1 MLKLLISAIAGL
13 TAASKCPA
21 RTSIQSEEVQ
31 KNFDMK
37 HLNGTYYEIAY
48 HDATQPAPV
57 CGCQRIVRT
66 WNETTK
72 QIDDAGTLNCGNFTG
87 DNTHSHTYVQPLTFD
102 LDKAGPGVW
111 DGNWPLMPGV
121 VFPDALVD
129 FGHVKEDGQYAWVLE
144 MQCVEILGHVAFVGV
159 NFYSSVPEHT
169 YLEEMKAAWH
179 ARGLD
184 DFIYPAHGAQLT
196 LVNQTGCLYD
206 NKNWSEYDPKY
217 ENMKQTALGPKLLLA
232 QGAHQK
238 FDLEAAEKKVQE
250 ELATMDIEA
259 IVAKRQAFL

>member
-1 MLKLLISAIAGL
+1 MSKFVVSALLGLATAGG
-13 TAASKCPA
+13 CPA
-21 RTSIQSEEVQ
+21 RTDIQSDAV
-31 KNFDMK
+31 KKAFDMK
-37 HLNGTYYEIAY
+37 HLPGTYYEVAY
-48 HDATQPAPV
+48 HDATQPSPV

-72 QIDDAGTLNCGNFTG
+72 QIDDAGTLNCGSFTG

-102 LDKAGPGVW
+102 LTPDNGVW
-111 DGNWPLMPGV
+111 NGNWPLMPGV

-144 MQCVEILGHVAFVGV
+144 MQCVELLGHVAFVGV

-184 DFIYPAHGAQLT
+184 SYIYPASGAQLT
-196 LVNQTGCLYD
+196 PVDQTGCLYD
-206 NKNWSEYDPKY
+206 NTNWGEYDSKF
-217 ENMKQTALGPKLLLA
+217 EHMTQKHLA
-232 QGAHQK
+232 QELAMTAQSLTVDIK
-238 FDLEAAEKKVQE
+238 AADKVQE
-250 ELATMDIEA
+250 KIAAVEVAAT
-259 IVAKRQAFL
+259 KTFL